1 LCQPDLAQAEIMIAA
16 LPSLIGVIHLRP
28 LPGSP
33 RYSGDLQ
40 GVIDAAISD
49 TLILAEAGFEGIIVE
64 NFGDAP
70 FLPGAVAPV
79 TTAVMTTCAL
89 SVRTAAPALS
99 IGVNVLRNDA
109 ESALAVAVG
118 SGADFI
124 RVNVHTGARLTDQ
137 GIIEG
142 AAHQTLRQR
151 REWSADRVR
160 LLCDIDVKHSAPL
173 APRALGEEADEL
185 AGRGLADAVLVT
197 GAGTG
202 LRASMKD
209 LDEVLAAV
217 RVPVFVASGVTM
229 ETLSEVRLAHG
240 VIVGSSLRRTG
251 RAGDPVDRDLA
262 LRFAEAFREVWIPA
276 T

>member
-1 LCQPDLAQAEIMIAA
+1 MIAA

-33 RYSGDLQ
+33 RFFGDLQ
-40 GVIDAAISD
+40 AVIDAAVSD
-49 TLILAEAGFEGIIVE
+49 ALILAEAGFEGIIVE

-70 FLPGAVAPV
+70 FVPGAVSPV

-99 IGVNVLRNDA
+99 LGVNVLRNDA
-109 ESALAVAVG
+109 EAALAAAVG

-137 GIIEG
+137 GLIEG
-142 AAHQTLRQR
+142 AAHRTLRQR
-151 REWSADRVR
+151 REWGADRVR

-173 APRALGEEADEL
+173 APRALSEEADEL

-197 GAGTG
+197 GTGTG
-202 LRASMKD
+202 QRASLRD

-217 RVPVFVASGVTM
+217 RVPVFVASGVTI

-262 LRFAEAFREVWIPA
+262 LRFAEAFRQVWIPA